1 MIAVEEPLFRQ
12 DTQALRPFSERA
24 GVACRAAS
32 LPLQRVLADFGAD
45 HAFGRVPDKL
55 REHYGIAM
63 PASTARRI
71 TERHAQSLFEQEQA
85 RAIPAG
91 TAKGLFV
98 GEMDGSMVPVV
109 EVSED
114 AADKRKGKALVWKE
128 ARLCLVHPLGS
139 AAPLFGGHFAGGVEE
154 SGRQW
159 GRCAMKAGFGPD
171 SHLHAVGDGAP
182 WIAAQVE
189 ARFGTQG
196 SYLVDF
202 YHLCEYLGAA
212 APACAANA
220 EAWLDTQKD
229 RLKANQADAVLET
242 LAPCLEA
249 GYDGPVADCDRYLRN
264 RPSQLDYRG
273 ALERGLPI
281 GSGEIESAHRY
292 VIQERL
298 KLPGAWWTPA
308 NVEAMLALR
317 LNRANREWDDYWSGV
332 EKEAA

>member
-1 MIAVEEPLFRQ
+1 LGTRIE
-12 DTQALRPFSERA
+12 RPFSARA
-24 GVACRAAS
+24 GVSCRASS

-55 REHYGIAM
+55 REHYGIDM
-63 PASTARRI
+63 PVSTVRRT
-71 TERHAQSLFEQEQA
+71 TERHAHGLFEQERA
-85 RAIPAG
+85 RDVPAG
-91 TAKGLFV
+91 AAQSFLFV

-109 EVSED
+109 EVSEV
-114 AADKRKGKALVWKE
+114 AAGQRKGKALVWKE
-128 ARLCLVHPLGS
+128 ARLCLVHPPGG
-139 AAPLFGGHFAGGVEE
+139 AAPVFGGHFAGGVEE

-159 GRCAMKAGFGPD
+159 ARCAAKAGFGAD

-182 WIAAQVE
+182 RIAAQVE
-189 ARFGTQG
+189 ARFGARG

-202 YHLCEYLGAA
+202 YHICEYLGAA
-212 APACAANA
+212 APACAANDA
-220 EAWLDTQKD
+220 GAGAWLEAQKD
-229 RLKANQADAVLET
+229 RLKASQADAVLAA
-242 LAPCLEA
+242 LAPGLEA

-264 RPSQLDYRG
+264 RLSQLDYRG

-281 GSGEIESAHRY
+281 GSGEIESAHRH

-298 KLPGAWWTPA
+298 KLPGAWWTPP

-317 LNRANREWDDYWSGV
+317 LNRANREWGDYWSGV